1 MHREQ
6 ANEPSHDASLLP
18 NTAWSRNF
26 RHKKIRGILMK
37 WKDKEVEKF
46 KVERQNNK
54 QCPILLKTPAMDY
67 GLSVEDFKKVKQRI
81 LEFDIE

>member
-1 MHREQ
+1 
-6 ANEPSHDASLLP
+6 
-18 NTAWSRNF
+18 
-26 RHKKIRGILMK
+26 MK